1 MKITK
6 RQLRRIIKEEKARLL
21 SESAIKLDSLATK
34 QFARAVKGKST
45 LSEVTPGERDDAKR
59 LDAEWAASVNAEQDR
74 LQSQADIS
82 RQLGDLH
89 DAIDRLIT
97 VMGFDEVA
105 NELEGIAEEIRMEMV

>member
-6 RQLRRIIKEEKARLL
+6 RQLRRIIKEEAARLV
-21 SESAIKLDSLATK
+21 SEISDDQA
-34 QFARAVKGKST
+34 ARI
-45 LSEVTPGERDDAKR
+45 
-59 LDAEWAASVNAEQDR
+59 NAEQGR

-89 DAIDRLIT
+89 NAIDRLIT
-97 VMGFDEVA
+97 VMGRDEVA